1 MKVLKVAIIGCG
13 LIGNKRGDHLGP
25 HELIVCA
32 DTDGQK
38 ATALANQHKGA
49 IATDNWKFAATHP
62 DVDIVIVATTPN
74 YMPTITLA
82 AIEANKHV
90 LVEKPAA
97 RNALELKAVV
107 DAAQKHQRKVR
118 VGFNHRYHPALQK
131 AHEIMQSGRMGPLMF
146 IRGRYGHGG
155 RPGYE
160 KEWRADPDIG
170 GGGELLD
177 QGMHLIDLSRWFL
190 GDFTNIQG
198 HVANFFWSMPVEDNA
213 FMMLRTEDDKIAWLQ
228 TSWTEWKNL
237 FSFEIFG
244 RDGKL
249 QIDGLGGSYGPEK
262 LTYYQMLPQ
271 MGPPAIESFDFA
283 GPDLS
288 WQSEFKAFIED
299 IENNREP
306 SPNLKDA
313 YEALKIVDT
322 IYASHRENI

>member
-1 MKVLKVAIIGCG
+1 MNVAIIGCG
-13 LIGNKRGDHLGP
+13 LIGNKRGDHLGH

-32 DTDGQK
+32 DTDGRK
-38 ATALANQHKGA
+38 ATVLAKKHKGA
-49 IATDNWKFAATHP
+49 AATDDWEIAATHP

-74 YMPTITLA
+74 YMPTITLK

-97 RNALELKAVV
+97 RNALELRPVV
-107 DAAQKHQRKVR
+107 DAARKHQRKVR

-131 AHEIMQSGRMGPLMF
+131 AHEIMRSGRLGPLMF

-160 KEWRADPDIG
+160 KEWRANPDIG

-213 FMMLRTEDDKIAWLQ
+213 FMMLRTEDGKTAWLQ

-249 QIDGLGGSYGPEK
+249 QIDGLGGSYGLEK
-262 LTYYQMLPQ
+262 LTHYQMLPQ
-271 MGPPAIESFDFA
+271 LGPPAIETFEFP
-283 GPDLS
+283 GPDVS
-288 WQSEFKAFIED
+288 WQSEFNAFVED
-299 IENNREP
+299 IEKDRETCL
-306 SPNLKDA
+306 SVVDA
-313 YEALKIVDT
+313 YEALKIVGT
-322 IYASHRENI
+322 IYETNRESS